1 MCLSCLLRS
10 YDRHRTF
17 AYSNVLP
24 YVFII
29 NSGVP
34 SKRKVRELQ
43 RLLDILPTC
52 IAVSVKQG
60 ELSTHAVG
68 CQLDVGVS
76 EQCQFDKLQL
86 CYLLLCVN
94 NECLSRCYCLA
105 CADHGCRLL
114 SRMTAY

>member
-1 MCLSCLLRS
+1 
-10 YDRHRTF
+10 
-17 AYSNVLP
+17 VLIC
-24 YVFII
+24 VSII
-29 NSGVP
+29 ANSGVP

-76 EQCQFDKLQL
+76 TLCQFTKQL
-86 CYLLLCVN
+86 SFNLFVIVPIACV
-94 NECLSRCYCLA
+94 CTVVVWLVVCIIS
-105 CADHGCRLL
+105 
-114 SRMTAY
+114 